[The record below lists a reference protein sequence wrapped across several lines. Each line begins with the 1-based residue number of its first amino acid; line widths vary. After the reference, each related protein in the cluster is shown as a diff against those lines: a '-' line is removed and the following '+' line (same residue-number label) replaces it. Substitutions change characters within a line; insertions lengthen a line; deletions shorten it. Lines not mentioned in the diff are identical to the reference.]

1 MRKTIHKEMVMPAV
15 ISKDG
20 TKIAYD
26 KVGRGPAVIVVE
38 GALVTGEASKPLA
51 KLLAADFTVYS
62 YDRRGRGDS
71 TDTKPYSAEK
81 EVEDI
86 EALIDVAGG
95 TAYLYGISS
104 GAALALEAAMSLGDK
119 VKKLALYEA
128 PYDSSEAGI
137 KAWREFKTK
146 LAELLA
152 ADDRNGALL
161 LQLKIAGAPDEAI
174 EGMRREPEWKSMEAI
189 AHTLAYDAA
198 VVGEDRVVP
207 SERAAGVTA
216 QVLVMDGGASK
227 EVIPFMHVTAEQLTK
242 AIPGAQHRTLEGQG
256 HDVDDKV
263 LAPVLREFFGKED

>member
-1 MRKTIHKEMVMPAV
+1 MPEV

-26 KVGRGPAVIVVE
+26 KVGIGPAVIVVE
-38 GALVTGEASKPLA
+38 GALVTGEASRPLA

-71 TDTKPYSAEK
+71 TDTKPHTVEK

-86 EALIDVAGG
+86 EALMDVAGG

-104 GAALALEAAMSLGDK
+104 GAALALEAAMSLGNK

-137 KAWREFKTK
+137 KVWREFKTTLTK
-146 LAELLA
+146 LLA
-152 ADDRNGALL
+152 ADDRNGALT
-161 LQLKIAGAPDEAI
+161 LQLKLAGARDEAI
-174 EGMRREPEWKSMEAI
+174 DDMRRGPEWKSMEAI
-189 AHTLAYDAA
+189 AHTLAYDSA

-207 SERAAGVTA
+207 SARATGVTA
-216 QVLVMDGGASK
+216 QVLVMDGGESK
-227 EVIPFMHVTAEQLTK
+227 EVIPFMHVTAEQLSK
-242 AIPGAQHRTLEGQG
+242 AIPGAQQRTLEGQG
-256 HDVDDKV
+256 HNVDEKI
-263 LAPVLREFFGKED
+263 LAPVLREFFGKEN

>member
-1 MRKTIHKEMVMPAV
+1 MPAV

-51 KLLAADFTVYS
+51 KLLAADFTVYN

-86 EALIDVAGG
+86 EALIGVAGG

-161 LQLKIAGAPDEAI
+161 LQLKIAGPPDTAI
-174 EGMRREPEWKSMEAI
+174 EGMRRGPEWKSMEAI
-189 AHTLAYDAA
+189 AHTIAYDAA
-198 VVGEDRVVP
+198 VLGEDRIVP
-207 SERAAGVTA
+207 SERTAGVTA
-216 QVLVMDGGASK
+216 RLRQITKKSSESIARPEPTLAKRMASF
-227 EVIPFMHVTAEQLTK
+227 PSSPSLS
-242 AIPGAQHRTLEGQG
+242 
-256 HDVDDKV
+256 
-263 LAPVLREFFGKED
+263 

>member
-1 MRKTIHKEMVMPAV
+1 MPAV

-26 KVGRGPAVIVVE
+26 KVGKGPAVILVE
-38 GALVTGEASKPLA
+38 GATVTGEASKPLA
-51 KLLAADFTVYS
+51 KLLASDFTVYS

-86 EALIDVAGG
+86 EALIDAAGG
-95 TAYLYGISS
+95 TAYLYGISG
-104 GAALALEAAMSLGDK
+104 GAALSLEAAMSLGDK

-146 LAELLA
+146 LTELLA
-152 ADDRNGALL
+152 ADDRNGALTL
-161 LQLKIAGAPDEAI
+161 FMKFVGVPDEAI
-174 EGMRREPEWKSMEAI
+174 EGMRRGPEWKSMEAI

-198 VVGEDRVVP
+198 VVGEDSVVP
-207 SERAAGVTA
+207 SDRAAGVTA
-216 QVLVMDGGASK
+216 PVLVMDGGASK
-227 EVIPFMHVTAEQLTK
+227 EFMPFMHVTAEQLTK
-242 AIPGAQHRTLEGQG
+242 AIPAAQHQTLEGQG
-256 HDVDDKV
+256 HDVDEKV
-263 LAPVLREFFGKED
+263 LAPVLLEFFGKEN

>member
-1 MRKTIHKEMVMPAV
+1 MPEV

-26 KVGRGPAVIVVE
+26 KVGNGPVVIVVE

-51 KLLAADFTVYS
+51 KLLATDFTVYS

-71 TDTKPYSAEK
+71 TDTTPYTAEK

-86 EALIDVAGG
+86 EALIDMAGG

-104 GAALALEAAMSLGDK
+104 GAALSLEAAIRLGNQ

-128 PYDSSEAGI
+128 PYDSSETGI
-137 KAWREFKTK
+137 KAWKEFKTK

-161 LQLKIAGAPDEAI
+161 LQLKIAGAPDEVI
-174 EGMRREPEWKSMEAI
+174 DEMRRGPEWKSMEAI
-189 AHTLAYDAA
+189 AYTLAYDAA
-198 VVGEDRVVP
+198 VVGEDRAVP
-207 SERAAGVTA
+207 ADRAAGVTA

-227 EVIPFMHVTAEQLTK
+227 EAIPFMHITAEQLTK
-242 AIPGAQHRTLEGQG
+242 AIPGAQQRTLEGQG

-263 LAPVLREFFGKED
+263 LAPVLKEFFGQEN